1 MKASAQPRIFYGW
14 VIVLVSFLTMLLVM
28 GTRLSFGVFYSSMLA
43 EMGWSRAATA
53 GIFSVS
59 MLVYAAVALGLGP
72 PLTGG
77 ARVGCFRWPRCSWES
92 GFSSVAA

>member
-1 MKASAQPRIFYGW
+1 MKASTQPRIFYGW

-53 GIFSVS
+53 GIFSR
-59 MLVYAAVALGLGP
+59 LDAGLCC
-72 PLTGG
+72 GG
-77 ARVGCFRWPRCSWES
+77 LRSRG
-92 GFSSVAA
+92 GL